1 MRWCAVLF
9 QLICGT
15 LLFAQDL
22 IPRPYVFA
30 GGESM
35 GGGYAPFA
43 AVGGAGF
50 RIDSK
55 RLLLDANGQYDNG
68 RKVNDNDQPNPNG
81 HDRGLVGS
89 AYFRLP
95 AAWSFGA
102 GVRWSELSTTNYRK
116 SSWAPTIGGS
126 KDYFRHHCQLESCRG
141 DFSLR
146 FGVDYMLKGS
156 NWQNGTQGPLFTF
169 YVPSP
174 AAKAH
179 IFWRETVGIYRV
191 YDTVTDRTNAT
202 LTSQQMSNHNWD
214 NFAEFTLMYR
224 F

>member
-1 MRWCAVLF
+1 
-9 QLICGT
+9 
-15 LLFAQDL
+15 
-22 IPRPYVFA
+22 
-30 GGESM
+30 M

-43 AVGGAGF
+43 EVGGAGL

-55 RLLLDANGQYDNG
+55 HFLVDADGQYDSG
-68 RKVNDNDQPNPNG
+68 RKVNDNDQPNPSG
-81 HDRGLVGS
+81 HERGLVGS
-89 AYFRLP
+89 AYYRLP
-95 AAWSFGA
+95 GAWSFGA
-102 GVRWSELSTTNYRK
+102 GIRWSELATTNYRK

-126 KDYFRHHCQLESCRG
+126 KDYFRHHCQLETCSG

-146 FGVDYMLKGS
+146 LGVDYMLKGS

-169 YVPSP
+169 FVPSP
-174 AAKAH
+174 STKGH

-191 YDTVTDRTNAT
+191 YDTVTDRTNAL
-202 LTSQQMSNHNWD
+202 LTSQQMSTHSWD